1 MKAYIIT
8 TGVVFG
14 LLTLAH
20 LLRIDAEVET
30 QLAKIAKL
38 MRIDLKHISTSFD
51 RCTKWIWKTT
61 IPGTAT
67 LR

>member
-20 LLRIDAEVET
+20 LWRILDEGAH
-30 QLAKIAKL
+30 LATDPWFVLITVV
-38 MRIDLKHISTSFD
+38 I
-51 RCTKWIWKTT
+51 
-61 IPGTAT
+61 
-67 LR
+67 